1 LPDGF
6 TLCGARSLNLVDK
19 QTSRTLDLSTSELV
33 TFVDGVLTFHLT
45 EKGTYSFGLYY
56 SLDGFP

>member
-1 LPDGF
+1 M
-6 TLCGARSLNLVDK
+6 NLVDK
-19 QTSRTLDLSTSELV
+19 QTSGTLDLSTSELV

-56 SLDGFP
+56 LLDGFP